1 MGVSLNVTYQEVLA
15 DEKKYVARLTPE
27 EREELTDLVSRGKTA
42 AQKIKRANVLLK
54 IDTDGPKWS
63 DRQAAE
69 AFGCSER
76 TVFSIR
82 KRLVEEGLEAALG
95 RKKRERPPIEPM
107 LDGEREAR
115 LVQIACS
122 EPPQGRARWTLKLLA
137 EEMIALEIVESIS
150 PQTVMRTLKK
160 TH

>member
-1 MGVSLNVTYQEVLA
+1 MR
-15 DEKKYVARLTPE
+15 KKYVARLTQE
-27 EREELTDLVSRGKTA
+27 ERAQLTDMVSKGKTA
-42 AQKIKRANVLLK
+42 AYKIKHANVLLK
-54 IDTDGPKWS
+54 IDADGPKWS

-76 TVFSIR
+76 TVFGIR
-82 KRLVEEGLEAALG
+82 QRLVVEGLKPALE
-95 RKKRERPPIEPM
+95 RKKREHPPTAAL
-107 LDGEREAR
+107 LDGAKEAR

-122 EPPQGRARWTLKLLA
+122 KPPQGRARWTLKLLA
-137 EEMIALEIVESIS
+137 EEMIALEEVESIS